1 MTEHAYEHIITEQEF
16 LSLNTNLYSYR
27 NLEGLLGAALEDGPF
42 KRAEEAKHFRI
53 IEGDDNDLFEG
64 CSCDDE
70 DCEKLQ
76 KNYFNIPPENLKLSP
91 LTINDLA
98 AATKTIA
105 PSATAQD
112 VENIN
117 YFHKHRKLPSP
128 NNQLIGDNPSVPQ
141 PPSCGLAEWLIGLL
155 VSCLIVFLLVCFYV
169 PPLLSAQKST

>member
-1 MTEHAYEHIITEQEF
+1 MITEQEF

-27 NLEGLLGAALEDGPF
+27 NLEGLLGTALEDGLF
-42 KRAEEAKHFRI
+42 KRAEEAKHFRV

-70 DCEKLQ
+70 DCEQ
-76 KNYFNIPPENLKLSP
+76 RPKNYFNIPPENLKLSP

-117 YFHKHRKLPSP
+117 CQAQVQSP
-128 NNQLIGDNPSVPQ
+128 KVQIPVK
-141 PPSCGLAEWLIGLL
+141 GLGVIL
-155 VSCLIVFLLVCFYV
+155 
-169 PPLLSAQKST
+169 